1 MPITTVMR
9 IRAEYGCI
17 GVPTLN
23 FFRACQSLIRWGLVT
38 IWITMQAGA
47 DLPLVARRAEFAM
60 LTGAIEAAGCGRGE
74 AVLLSGEA
82 GVGKPAC

>member
-1 MPITTVMR
+1 MYRSPHTEFLSCLPVLN
-9 IRAEYGCI
+9 
-17 GVPTLN
+17 TL
-23 FFRACQSLIRWGLVT
+23 GLVT

-60 LTGAIEAAGCGRGE
+60 LTGAIEAARCGRGE